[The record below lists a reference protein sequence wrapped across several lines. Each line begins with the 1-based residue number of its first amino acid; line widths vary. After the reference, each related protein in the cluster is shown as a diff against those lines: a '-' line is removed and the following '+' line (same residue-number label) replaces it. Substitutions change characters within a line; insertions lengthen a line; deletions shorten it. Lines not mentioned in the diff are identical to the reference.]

1 MNKCFIS
8 KSIIIV
14 LGVLEAILT
23 IIYIVM
29 TFNTINE
36 EVVTANQ
43 PVMAEVIIA
52 NPEVSDTL
60 DEKSILN
67 PIEDCS
73 DNKRACRWAQGERKE
88 LSVLRYTKSAKNLTS
103 GRSAILATIE
113 DVRNMLTLVPNDDRV
128 SMLVYRTFTH
138 ESLLGTID
146 FTNANGQGIGQLT
159 LKHAKDILKRL
170 SRRSPENFAI
180 IAEISEIKNLLT
192 LSDEELLREL
202 HTNLKL
208 QVALCITTYWFRDPM
223 FWQKAGDLESDARL
237 WKDLYNTR
245 LGKGT
250 VEAFIKSCEAHI

>member
-1 MNKCFIS
+1 MNIRNVF
-8 KSIIIV
+8 KSIIVI
-14 LGVLEAILT
+14 LSVLETILT
-23 IIYIVM
+23 TIWVM
-29 TFNTINE
+29 TPNTDSTE
-36 EVVTANQ
+36 PAMTDQ
-43 PVMAEVIIA
+43 PSQVEVIIA

-73 DNKRACRWAQGERKE
+73 DNPRACRWAQGEHNTA
-88 LSVLRYTKSAKNLTS
+88 SVLRYTRTNRNLTS
-103 GRSAILATIE
+103 GRAAILATIE
-113 DVRNMLTLVPNDDRV
+113 DVRNQLTLVPNDDRV

-223 FWQKAGDLESDARL
+223 FWQKAGDLESDAKL
-237 WKDLYNTR
+237 WKELYNTK

-250 VEAFIKSCEAHI
+250 AEAFIKSCEAHI

>member
-29 TFNTINE
+29 TFNPINE

>member
-1 MNKCFIS
+1 MDIRNVF

-14 LGVLEAILT
+14 LGVVELILT
-23 IIYIVM
+23 IVYVIM
-29 TFNTINE
+29 TFNDINE
-36 EVVTANQ
+36 EVITDQ
-43 PVMAEVIIA
+43 PVAEVIVVKPHEDVNTLNNESVITPIDDCDD
-52 NPEVSDTL
+52 NP
-60 DEKSILN
+60 
-67 PIEDCS
+67 
-73 DNKRACRWAQGERKE
+73 RACRWAQGKHNANA
-88 LSVLRYTKSAKNLTS
+88 VLRYTKTSENLTS
-103 GRSAILATIE
+103 GRAAILATIE

-170 SRRSPENFAI
+170 SKRSPENFAI

-223 FWQKAGDLESDARL
+223 FWQKAGSLEADAKL

-250 VEAFIKSCEAHI
+250 EAAFIKSCEAHI

>member
-1 MNKCFIS
+1 MDIKNVFKT
-8 KSIIIV
+8 IIIV
-14 LGVLEAILT
+14 LSVIEAVLVT
-23 IIYIVM
+23 IWVM
-29 TFNTINE
+29 TDTE
-36 EVVTANQ
+36 EVTIKSQ
-43 PVMAEVIIA
+43 
-52 NPEVSDTL
+52 PEVVAEIVVAKPHEVANTL
-60 DEKSILN
+60 NNESVLT
-67 PIEDCS
+67 PIEACD
-73 DNKRACRWAQGERKE
+73 DHPRACRWAQGKHNANA
-88 LSVLRYTKSAKNLTS
+88 VLRYTKTSENLTS

-170 SRRSPENFAI
+170 SKRSPENFAI
-180 IAEISEIKNLLT
+180 ITEISGIKNLLS
-192 LSDEELLREL
+192 LSDKEMLREL

-208 QVALCITTYWFRDPM
+208 QVALCILTYWFKDPK
-223 FWQKAGDLESDARL
+223 FYQNAGSLEQDAKM
-237 WKDLYNTR
+237 WKELYNTN

>member
-1 MNKCFIS
+1 MNIRNVFKITA
-8 KSIIIV
+8 IV
-14 LGVLEAILT
+14 LSVVEVILT
-23 IIYIVM
+23 VVYAVM
-29 TFNTINE
+29 TLIEINE
-36 EVVTANQ
+36 EVVTVNQ

-170 SRRSPENFAI
+170 SRRSPENFRI
-180 IAEISEIKNLLT
+180 ISELSEIKNLLE
-192 LSDEELLREL
+192 LSDKEMLKEL
-202 HTNLKL
+202 HSNLKL

-223 FWQKAGDLESDARL
+223 FWQKAGSLESDAKL

-250 VEAFIKSCEAHI
+250 EAAFIKSCMTYI

>member
-1 MNKCFIS
+1 MIKSIF

-14 LGVLEAILT
+14 LSVLEAILVT
-23 IIYIVM
+23 IWIM
-29 TFNTINE
+29 TDTE
-36 EVVTANQ
+36 EVTIESNQ
-43 PVMAEVIIA
+43 PVMAEVVIVKPHEDV
-52 NPEVSDTL
+52 NTL
-60 DEKSILN
+60 NNESVLT
-67 PIEDCS
+67 PIEDCG
-73 DNKRACRWAQGERKE
+73 DNKRACRWAQGERNANA
-88 LSVLRYTKSAKNLTS
+88 VLRYTKSNKNLTS
-103 GRSAILATIE
+103 GRAAILATIE

-170 SRRSPENFAI
+170 SKRSPENFRI
-180 IAEISEIKNLLT
+180 ISELSEIKNPLA
-192 LSDEELLREL
+192 LSDEDLLKEL
-202 HTNLKL
+202 HSNLKL

-223 FWQKAGDLESDARL
+223 FWQKAGDLEADAKL

-250 VEAFIKSCEAHI
+250 EAAFIKSCTAHI

>member
-1 MNKCFIS
+1 MNIKDVF
-8 KSIIIV
+8 KTIIIV
-14 LGVLEAILT
+14 LSVIEAVLVT
-23 IIYIVM
+23 IWVM
-29 TFNTINE
+29 TDTEEVTIE
-36 EVVTANQ
+36 SQPEVVAEVVTVE
-43 PVMAEVIIA
+43 PHEVT
-52 NPEVSDTL
+52 DTL
-60 DEKSILN
+60 NNESVLT
-67 PIEDCS
+67 PIEECGD
-73 DNKRACRWAQGERKE
+73 KPRACRWARGEHNADA
-88 LSVLRYTKSAKNLTS
+88 VLRYTKSAKNLTS

-180 IAEISEIKNLLT
+180 IAEISEIKNPLA
-192 LSDEELLREL
+192 LSDEDLLKEL
-202 HTNLKL
+202 HSNLKL
-208 QVALCITTYWFRDPM
+208 QVALCILTYWFKDPV

-250 VEAFIKSCEAHI
+250 EAAFIKSCKAHI